1 MSLFF
6 NGVKTGRV
14 FFNGVQT
21 GRDFFNGTQVFT
33 SEESIVPEWT
43 LSGSGWTSTTWG
55 AWSVGR
61 DEGDLLTGVAE
72 ASIQTNGHR
81 YLRITPTGEG
91 FRTGRSRGAI
101 RILVNGTQAFAMG
114 SSATR
119 TTPVEI
125 DLGENAGT
133 VTVRVELSADW
144 GYTDAYCETSVLLHD

>member
-1 MSLFF
+1 MIIY
-6 NGVKTGRV
+6 NGTQISRLIY
-14 FFNGVQT
+14 NGQDVAKVIY
-21 GRDFFNGTQVFT
+21 NSTQVFT

-72 ASIQTNGHR
+72 ASIQANGHR
-81 YLRITPTGEG
+81 YLRITPTGYG

-114 SSATR
+114 ASATR
-119 TTPVEI
+119 MTPVEI
-125 DLGENAGT
+125 DLGENAGA